1 MAPFALRQTQRR
13 HTVRALRRMYRPH
26 EHFEGPNDPNVR
38 IWHYMDLFKFLAL
51 LDTSKLYFARLDTLE
66 DPFEGAFPSDPASP
80 DTETMPFQHIRRS
93 VFASCW
99 HMSPHESAAMWKI
112 YSHAGHGIA
121 IQSTFARLS
130 GAFSEE
136 RPDVHIGAVRYRD
149 YACEAIAPDDALACA
164 LSKRKSF
171 EYERELRAAVLHE
184 EHDPPSG
191 ISVPVDLDRL
201 IEHIYLSPALTEWQE
216 ETLLS
221 LLKRFR
227 VEKLLKKSELG
238 FFPSRNG

>member
-1 MAPFALRQTQRR
+1 
-13 HTVRALRRMYRPH
+13 MYRPH
-26 EHFEGPNDPNVR
+26 IHFESPNDPEVR

-51 LDTSKLYFARLDTLE
+51 VDTSQLYFARLDTLE
-66 DPFEGAFPSDPASP
+66 DPFEGVFPSASLLQSS
-80 DTETMPFQHIRRS
+80 EIEPFQHLRRS

-112 YSHAGHGIA
+112 YSHAGQGIA

-130 GAFSEE
+130 GSFGESK
-136 RPDVHIGAVRYRD
+136 PDVHIGAVRYRD
-149 YACEAIAPDDALACA
+149 YTCESIDENEALACA
-164 LSKRKSF
+164 LSKRRSF
-171 EYERELRAAVLHE
+171 EYERELRAAVLHDE
-184 EHDPPSG
+184 TDPPTG
-191 ISVPVDLDRL
+191 ISIPVDLDRL
-201 IEHIYLSPALTEWQE
+201 IEHIYLSPALTAWQE